1 MCMAKVNPAHLSP
14 LQAMEIEHAL
24 HLAIEFFYHNQLEH
38 GEFRT
43 YAAGNEAMDDSC
55 VLDSSPFTTSFVL
68 YSLGFYDDLRIQEIT
83 ARGINFLRSEM
94 EGKGV
99 WRYWSSYNALHK
111 ILPPDLDDTCC
122 ISFVLKQHRLTL
134 TNREIILA
142 NKNRDGLFYTWLAP
156 RADMPPK
163 LMNEIQRVT
172 KADSLP
178 LFSLNGTLENVDCAV
193 NANVLLYLGE
203 CREVQAVIP
212 YIKRSVASQGLPD
225 TSYYA
230 DSLAFYYLL
239 SRAYL
244 NGVTSLGETRRT
256 VLDSMLSRK
265 SPDGSFGNELSTAL
279 AVCTWL
285 NFSEPRHQLDDSIAY
300 LIRTQSKGGFWK
312 KIPMWLGPAPYYG
325 SEELT
330 TAFCL
335 EALARYIQ

>member
-1 MCMAKVNPAHLSP
+1 MVNVNPAHLFP
-14 LQAMEIEHAL
+14 LQARDIEHTL
-24 HLAIEFFYHNQLEH
+24 HLAIEFLYHNQLEH

-43 YAAGNEAMDDSC
+43 YAAGNEAMDEDC
-55 VLDSSPFTTSFVL
+55 IFDSSPFTTSFVL
-68 YSLGFYDDLRIQEIT
+68 YSLRFYHDVRIQEIT
-83 ARGINFLRSEM
+83 ARGLNFLRSEM
-94 EGKGV
+94 EGKGI
-99 WRYWSSYNALHK
+99 WRYWSSHHASHQ

-134 TNREIILA
+134 ANHEIILA

-203 CREVQAVIP
+203 CNEVQAVIA
-212 YIKRSVASQGLPD
+212 YLKRSVASKELPD

-244 NGVTSLGETRRT
+244 NGIASLDETRST
-256 VLDSMLSRK
+256 VLRSVLSRK
-265 SPDGSFGNELSTAL
+265 SPDGSFGNELLTAL

-285 NFSEPRHQLDDSIAY
+285 NFSGPRNQLDDSIAY
-300 LIRTQSKGGFWK
+300 LMRTQSKGGFWK

-330 TAFCL
+330 TAFCV